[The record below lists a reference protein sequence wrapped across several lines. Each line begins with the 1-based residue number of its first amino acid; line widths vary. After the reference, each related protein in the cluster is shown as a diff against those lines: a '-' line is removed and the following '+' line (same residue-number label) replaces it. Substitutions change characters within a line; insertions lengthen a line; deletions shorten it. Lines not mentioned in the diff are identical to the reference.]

1 MIVAGVVTAVGVLM
15 QRLFGA
21 PGQPNLAFL
30 VANTGLFATAAVN
43 WFVSKWMNTTLPRQ
57 LVDPA
62 TGERL
67 GMTPTHK
74 LFWIRMEY
82 CSIPMALLA
91 FVVLLA
97 LLGALD
103 D

>member
-1 MIVAGVVTAVGVLM
+1 
-15 QRLFGA
+15 
-21 PGQPNLAFL
+21 
-30 VANTGLFATAAVN
+30 
-43 WFVSKWMNTTLPRQ
+43 MNTTPPRQ